1 MTDGVSELRR
11 EEREQAAEAA
21 AKAVDTKKRKRR
33 AQYRYPDEVSKDEED
48 ARDQFNHE
56 CRTAAFQTVKND
68 YIAAV
73 ELVFGE
79 ELFAV
84 KIWATCCSHRS
95 STSSFAASTTTFVTS
110 VASSASSA
118 RPRRWRRE
126 TCESSSFKKTRNM
139 ALVFKN
145 KRTKHSVFFFRP

>member
-33 AQYRYPDEVSKDEED
+33 AQYCYPDEVSKDEED

-84 KIWATCCSHRS
+84 KNMGDILQPNELNQFIRCIYHDIRDERRLERKQRT
-95 STSSFAASTTTFVTS
+95 AAS
-110 VASSASSA
+110 VAAG
-118 RPRRWRRE
+118 
-126 TCESSSFKKTRNM
+126 N
-139 ALVFKN
+139 V
-145 KRTKHSVFFFRP
+145 